1 MLLGVNCQWPL
12 NARFTILRLFF
23 SLLGVNVP
31 DHEALFETLSSDL
44 RDRVTPYVATL
55 QTRHCSTV
63 RSAIE
68 HMVFQFMNY
77 NKFNHVSFVMCHAF
91 E

>member
-1 MLLGVNCQWPL
+1 VYN
-12 NARFTILRLFF
+12 THTVF
-23 SLLGVNVP
+23 SLLGVNLP
-31 DHEALFETLSSDL
+31 DHEALFKTLSSEL

-55 QTRHCSTV
+55 QTRHCATV

-68 HMVFQFMNY
+68 HMVLQFMNY
-77 NKFNHVSFVMCHAF
+77 NKFHSVSFVMRLVF

>member
-1 MLLGVNCQWPL
+1 VYNTLIVL
-12 NARFTILRLFF
+12 
-23 SLLGVNVP
+23 SLLGVNLP
-31 DHEALFETLSSDL
+31 DHEALFETLSSEL

-55 QTRHCSTV
+55 QTRRCATV

-77 NKFNHVSFVMCHAF
+77 NRFHHVSFVMCEAY

>member
-1 MLLGVNCQWPL
+1 MYNTQFV
-12 NARFTILRLFF
+12 F
-23 SLLGVNVP
+23 SLPGVNVP

-44 RDRVTPYVATL
+44 HDRVTPYVATL
-55 QTRHCSTV
+55 QTRHCATV

-68 HMVFQFMNY
+68 HMVLQFMNY
-77 NKFNHVSFVMCHAF
+77 NKFHHVSSVMCDAY